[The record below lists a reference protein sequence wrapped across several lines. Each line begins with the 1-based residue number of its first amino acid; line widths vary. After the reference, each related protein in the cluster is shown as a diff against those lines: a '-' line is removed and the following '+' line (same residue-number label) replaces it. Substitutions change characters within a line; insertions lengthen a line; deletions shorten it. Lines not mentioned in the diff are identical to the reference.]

1 MALTKISTGG
11 VKDDTADEAKLKIS
25 NAPSNGKFLQYKDGT
40 DKLTWAD
47 VPAAVGGANGVD
59 FDDGVKINLGSSDDL
74 QIYHVQ
80 GSDSFIKN
88 ITTGSNL
95 QIIGSADVQIKVNTN
110 ENAIEC
116 NSDGSVN
123 LFYDNSKKIET
134 TSGGATIT
142 GVCTATSFVG
152 DGSSLTNLPPAGNTV
167 DLVADGAIGAGKPVI
182 IKSNGKA
189 EQVQEVEQNVI
200 PIGNTGQTAIFNDT
214 NQIGRISAD
223 YNPDSTSGGHGII
236 LAIWNQSG
244 TIKGRFCRY
253 NSGTAL
259 ATVGDAFTIGTGAN
273 SNNSAHPF
281 CKYAGGGYW
290 WVVYNTGDN
299 WNSYVKSYTVSF
311 QSSSPH
317 QVIGNDENWSFN
329 ARYFAAAKISNTR
342 MAVLGR
348 GVGGSQNDKDTVMI
362 VDFSG
367 SGSSRAMDYGS
378 VIDMGSTTNGF
389 PGGLAY
395 DSNNSRLVYVGN
407 QSFTVKAKSGTVS
420 GSAGS
425 GTVTFGSSIDVS
437 GSGVSSVNNQVHY
450 ASANNKVAA
459 TWIDAATN
467 TDGDIQ
473 ACILT
478 TSSSD
483 NSISKGT
490 TATTTIDMGNTG
502 QNGQSSQLTSSS
514 TGRFALGYARG
525 TGNGSGKML
534 GFNVSGT
541 TITFDASEG
550 TMGNNKTEYPSTLY
564 CSTSKSWIQIQNA
577 ESSGYWG
584 PHVYG
589 MASSAVTTGTNLN
602 SGHVNFIGFAEDAI
616 SDGNTGTIKTYG
628 NVVGNQSGLSA
639 GSPYYVKNDGT
650 LDSGGGTAYAGGLA
664 LSSSTLLIQRKMN

>member
-1 MALTKISTGG
+1 MALTQISTSG
-11 VKDDTADEAKLKIS
+11 VKDDAITAGKIPANAVGSSEIADDAVTTDKITDANVTTAKIASNAVTANQLGANAVTNSKIAANAVQTSHINSNAVTVTELADDAVTEAKLDIS
-25 NAPSNGKFLQYKDGT
+25 NTATNGQYLQYKDNT
-40 DKLTWAD
+40 DKLTWA
-47 VPAAVGGANGVD
+47 AVTV
-59 FDDGVKINLGSSDDL
+59 
-74 QIYHVQ
+74 
-80 GSDSFIKN
+80 
-88 ITTGSNL
+88 
-95 QIIGSADVQIKVNTN
+95 
-110 ENAIEC
+110 
-116 NSDGSVN
+116 
-123 LFYDNSKKIET
+123 
-134 TSGGATIT
+134 
-142 GVCTATSFVG
+142 
-152 DGSSLTNLPPAGNTV
+152 PPAGNTV
-167 DLVADGAIGAGKPVI
+167 DLVADGAIAAGKPVI

-189 EQVQEVEQNVI
+189 EQVQEVEQNII
-200 PIGNTGQTAIFNDT
+200 PIGNTGQTAIYNDT
-214 NQIGRISAD
+214 TIGRISAD
-223 YNPDSTSGGHGII
+223 YNPDTTNSSQGII
-236 LAIWNQSG
+236 LAIWNESG

-259 ATVGDAFTIGTGAN
+259 ATIGSAFTIGTGAN
-273 SNNSAHPF
+273 SNGSAHPF
-281 CKYAGGGYW
+281 CKYAGDGYW

-348 GVGGSQNDKDTVMI
+348 GVGGSQNDKDTIMI

-367 SGSSRAMDYGS
+367 SGTSRAMDYGS
-378 VIDMGSTTNGF
+378 VIDMGSTVNGF

-407 QSFTVKAKSGTVS
+407 QSFTVKAQSGTVS

-450 ASANNKVAA
+450 ASATNKVAT

-490 TATTTIDMGNTG
+490 TATTTIEMGNTG
-502 QNGQSSQLTSSS
+502 QNGQSSQLTSSG
-514 TGRFALGYARG
+514 TGRFAIGYARG

-584 PHVYG
+584 PHLYG

-650 LDSGGGTAYAGGLA
+650 LDSGGGIAYAGGLA

>member
-1 MALTKISTGG
+1 MALTQISTGG
-11 VKDDTADEAKLKIS
+11 VKDDAVTAGKIPANAVGSSEIANDAVTTDKITDANVTTAKLANNAVTANQIGANAVTGDKIGANAVQTSHINSNAVTVTELADDAVTEAKLDIS
-25 NAPSNGKFLQYKDGT
+25 NTATNGQYLQYKDNT
-40 DKLTWAD
+40 DQLTWAD
-47 VPAAVGGANGVD
+47 VTIPA
-59 FDDGVKINLGSSDDL
+59 S
-74 QIYHVQ
+74 
-80 GSDSFIKN
+80 
-88 ITTGSNL
+88 
-95 QIIGSADVQIKVNTN
+95 
-110 ENAIEC
+110 
-116 NSDGSVN
+116 
-123 LFYDNSKKIET
+123 
-134 TSGGATIT
+134 
-142 GVCTATSFVG
+142 
-152 DGSSLTNLPPAGNTV
+152 GNTV
-167 DLVADGAIGAGKPVI
+167 DLVADGAIAAGKPVI

-189 EQVQEVEQNVI
+189 EQAKEIEQDVK
-200 PIGNTGQTAIFNDT
+200 PIGTTGQTAIFNDT

-244 TIKGRFCRY
+244 TIKGRFCRFL
-253 NSGTAL
+253 SGTQL

-299 WNSYVKSYTVSF
+299 WNSVVKSYTVSF

-317 QVIGNDENWSFN
+317 QIIGNDESWSFN

-348 GVGGSQNDKDTVMI
+348 GVGGSYNDKDALMI

-378 VIDMGSTTNGF
+378 VIDMGSTTNGM

-420 GSAGS
+420 GSSGS

-437 GSGVSSVNNQVHY
+437 GAGVSSVNNQVHF
-450 ASANNKVAA
+450 ASANNKVVT
-459 TWIDAATN
+459 TWIDGATN
-467 TDGDIQ
+467 QDGDIQ
-473 ACILT
+473 ACVLT

-490 TATTTIDMGNTG
+490 TATTTIEMGNTS

-541 TITFDASEG
+541 TITFDSSEG

-589 MASSAVTTGTNLN
+589 MAASAITTGSNIN
-602 SGHVNFIGFAEDAI
+602 SAGNNVLGFAPSAI
-616 SDGNTGTIKTYG
+616 SDGNSGTINLPG
-628 NVVGNQSGLSA
+628 NTVDNQSSLTA
-639 GSPYYVKNDGT
+639 GSRYYIQNNGT
-650 LDSGGGTAYAGGLA
+650 LSTSFSTSRAGVLA
-664 LSSSTLLIQRKMN
+664 LSATKGVVFGHNT